1 MDGHSTGLAADKFP
15 HTGIHNPFMRLLLPT
30 LLLTLSFH
38 AAAEP
43 DTALLAAA
51 RAEQQPLMDSLA
63 EFCAIESNSRDLAGL
78 RRMAK
83 VLALRLSKL
92 GGVVDW
98 IDPNKD
104 DVYRMEDTPEQ
115 PGPMV
120 RATFTGK
127 GTRSILLLAHMDT
140 VYPAGSLARQPFA
153 IRGDRAYG
161 LGILDDKQGLAM
173 VLHTLALL
181 RARGFEDYGR
191 ITVLFNG
198 DEEISSPA
206 SRALITKLGAEQ
218 DVVLSFEGTGR
229 DAIAL
234 ATGGIAAVHL
244 DVQGRAAHAAAVK
257 GAGVNALDELAHQ
270 ILQTRKLF
278 AADEGISL
286 AWTEAHAGEARNMLP
301 AEAHGMA
308 DVRVRRVADY
318 ENVEERL
325 RDQVAE
331 QLLPESRIALRFER
345 RRPPME
351 ATKAS
356 RALAAQAVRI
366 AGDLGITLDVIT
378 EAEGGGTDAAFA
390 ALEAKGPVIESMG
403 LRGAGAHG
411 QQAEY
416 IRLDSIAP
424 RLYLAAKLILLAAG
438 K

>member
-1 MDGHSTGLAADKFP
+1 
-15 HTGIHNPFMRLLLPT
+15 MRLLLST
-30 LLLTLSFH
+30 FLLTLCLH
-38 AAAEP
+38 ASAAEP
-43 DTALLAAA
+43 DAALLAAA
-51 RAEQQPLMDSLA
+51 RAEQQPLLDSLA
-63 EFCAIESNSRDLAGL
+63 EFCAIESNSKDIAGL

-92 GGVVDW
+92 GAVVDW
-98 IDPNKD
+98 IDPVEKD
-104 DVYRMEDTPEQ
+104 IYRMEDTPAE
-115 PGPMV
+115 PGPIV

-127 GTRSILLLAHMDT
+127 GKRSVLLLAHMDT

-161 LGILDDKQGLAM
+161 LGILDDKQGLA
-173 VLHTLALL
+173 VILHTLAIL
-181 RARGFEDYGR
+181 RARGFDGYGR

-206 SRALITKLGAEQ
+206 SRALITKLGSEHDA
-218 DVVLSFEGTGR
+218 VLSFEGTGR
-229 DAIAL
+229 DAISL
-234 ATGGIAAVHL
+234 ATAGIAAVNL

-278 AADEGISL
+278 ANDEGISL

-301 AEAHGMA
+301 SEAHAVA
-308 DVRVRRVADY
+308 DVRVRRTADY
-318 ENVEERL
+318 ETVEERL

-331 QLLPESRIALRFER
+331 QLLPESRMALRFER

-356 RALAAQAVRI
+356 RALAAQAVNI
-366 AGDLGITLDVIT
+366 AKELGITLDVIT
-378 EAEGGGTDAAFA
+378 EASGGGTDAAFA
-390 ALEAKGPVIESMG
+390 ALEAKGPVIESLG
-403 LRGAGAHG
+403 LRGAGAHAS
-411 QQAEY
+411 QAEY

-424 RLYLAAKLILLAAG
+424 RLYMAAKLILLAAG